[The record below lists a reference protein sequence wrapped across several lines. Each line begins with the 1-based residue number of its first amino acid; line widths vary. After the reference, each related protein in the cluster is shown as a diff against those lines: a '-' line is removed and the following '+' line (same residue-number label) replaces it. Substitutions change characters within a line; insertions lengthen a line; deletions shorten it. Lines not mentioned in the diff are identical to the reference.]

1 MKCVALAGLAM
12 VAAAIGDC
20 LIGMF
25 DEAENLFIFGAFI
38 SLIGAVGLL
47 VGVLADRRSDAER
60 NKT

>member
-1 MKCVALAGLAM
+1 MKFVALAGLVM

-25 DEAENLFIFGAFI
+25 DEAENLFIFGGSIA
-38 SLIGAVGLL
+38 LIGAVGVL
-47 VGVLADRRSDAER
+47 VNALADRCSDPER